1 VKRET
6 LTPEEGIKV
15 IRDAGGIPVLAHP
28 IYLGLTLEELD
39 AYATGKGKI
48 IVRAVATIEQMPG
61 NKQRIV
67 VTELP
72 YQVNKA
78 KLIERIAE
86 LVKEKRIDSISDL
99 RDESDKDGMRIVI
112 ELKKDANANVV
123 LNQLYKNTQMQDA
136 FNVNM
141 VALVLNNEK
150 KFEPRVLNLRQAIDY
165 YIKHQED
172 VIVRRT
178 KFDLDKAE
186 ARAHILEGLRIAIDN
201 LDEVINI
208 IRSSRNE
215 SDAKEALIQRFGFSE
230 KQAQA
235 IVDMRLGRL
244 TALEREKIDN
254 EYKELLKEIKYY
266 KDVLANKSMVLDI
279 IKKELE
285 EIKQKYGD
293 ERRTKIIPDEDEI
306 EIEDLI
312 EVEENVVTLTHFG
325 YIKRLPT
332 STYKS
337 QKRGGKGVIGLST
350 REEDFVEQLFITS
363 THDYILFFTNKGKV
377 YRLKTY
383 EIPEA
388 GRQAKGTAIVNLL
401 QLDQNEK
408 ITTVIPI
415 REDLNHTGSHKI
427 NNVLGQVL
435 LAKRMGKKRVIAE
448 TGAGQHGVATATAA
462 ALMGLEC
469 EIFMGKED
477 TERQALNV
485 FRMELLG
492 AKVHAV
498 TSGTQTLKDAVNE
511 TLREWSRRVH
521 DTHYVLGSVMG
532 PHPFPTIVRDFQSVI
547 GREIK
552 KQIMEKEGKLP
563 DVVMACVGGGSNAIG
578 AFYEFI
584 GDSSVR
590 LIGCEAAGKG
600 LDTDKH
606 AATMSKGTL
615 GIFHGMK
622 SYFCQDEYGQIA
634 PVYSISAGLDYPGVG
649 PEHAYL
655 KDIGR
660 AQYVAVTDDEAVE
673 AFEYLSRTEGIIPAI
688 ESSHAVAYAMKLA
701 PTMSKDQIIVICL
714 SGRGD
719 KDVAAIARYRGVQ
732 IYE

>member
-1 VKRET
+1 MSKGRFGIHGGQYIPET
-6 LTPEEGIKV
+6 LMN
-15 IRDAGGIPVLAHP
+15 A
-28 IYLGLTLEELD
+28 
-39 AYATGKGKI
+39 
-48 IVRAVATIEQMPG
+48 
-61 NKQRIV
+61 
-67 VTELP
+67 
-72 YQVNKA
+72 
-78 KLIERIAE
+78 
-86 LVKEKRIDSISDL
+86 
-99 RDESDKDGMRIVI
+99 VI
-112 ELKKDANANVV
+112 ELEEAYNHF
-123 LNQLYKNTQMQDA
+123 KNDPDFLA
-136 FNVNM
+136 
-141 VALVLNNEK
+141 E
-150 KFEPRVLNLRQAIDY
+150 
-165 YIKHQED
+165 
-172 VIVRRT
+172 
-178 KFDLDKAE
+178 LD
-186 ARAHILEGLRIAIDN
+186 D
-201 LDEVINI
+201 
-208 IRSSRNE
+208 
-215 SDAKEALIQRFGFSE
+215 
-230 KQAQA
+230 
-235 IVDMRLGRL
+235 
-244 TALEREKIDN
+244 
-254 EYKELLKEIKYY
+254 LLKNY
-266 KDVLANKSMVLDI
+266 
-279 IKKELE
+279 
-285 EIKQKYGD
+285 
-293 ERRTKIIPDEDEI
+293 
-306 EIEDLI
+306 
-312 EVEENVVTLTHFG
+312 
-325 YIKRLPT
+325 
-332 STYKS
+332 
-337 QKRGGKGVIGLST
+337 
-350 REEDFVEQLFITS
+350 
-363 THDYILFFTNKGKV
+363 
-377 YRLKTY
+377 
-383 EIPEA
+383 A
-388 GRQAKGTAIVNLL
+388 GRPSLLYYAEKMTKDLNGAKIYL
-401 QLDQNEK
+401 K
-408 ITTVIPI
+408 

-600 LDTDKH
+600 LETGKH